1 MSAGF
6 RAASGADVPA
16 IMRLMAGLYAEDGEV
31 RLDPAAAERA
41 LRQLLAL
48 PEAGAV
54 WLAEVG
60 GEAVGYF
67 ALTWGFSLE
76 YHGRDAYIDELYVA
90 PAHRGRGIGREALAV
105 ADAACR
111 SRGIRA
117 LHLEVERA
125 NARAEALYRQ
135 AGFLDQDRRL
145 MTRRLAPAP

>member
-1 MSAGF
+1 MSVGF
-6 RAASGADVPA
+6 RPASDADAPA
-16 IMRLMAGLYAEDGEV
+16 IMRLMAGLYQEDGEV

-60 GEAVGYF
+60 GEAVGYL
-67 ALTWGFSLE
+67 AVTWGFSLE

-90 PAHRGRGIGREALAV
+90 PAHRGRGIGREALEL

-125 NARAEALYRQ
+125 NVRAEALYRQ

>member
-1 MSAGF
+1 VSAGF

-16 IMRLMAGLYAEDGEV
+16 IMRLMAGLYAEDGEIP
-31 RLDPAAAERA
+31 LDPAAAERA

-60 GEAVGYF
+60 GEAVSYF

>member
-1 MSAGF
+1 VSVGF
-6 RAASGADVPA
+6 RPAAEADVPA
-16 IMRLMAGLYAEDGEV
+16 ILGLMAGLYREDGEV
-31 RLDPAAAERA
+31 RLDPEAAERA

-48 PEAGAV
+48 PDAGAV

-60 GEAVGYF
+60 GEAVGYL

-76 YHGRDAYIDELYVA
+76 YHGRDAFIDELYVA
-90 PAHRGRGIGREALAV
+90 PAHRGRGIGREAIEV

-117 LHLEVERA
+117 LHLELERA
-125 NARAEALYRQ
+125 NVRAEALYRR

-145 MTRRLAPAP
+145 LTRRLASAP